1 MSAIKIAKQFQ
12 TPLYVLDEQKIRANC
27 RDYVQAFAKHYP
39 LRTHIAY
46 AAKAFL
52 VKAICPI
59 IQEEGLRLDV
69 ASLGEL
75 STALAAK
82 FPADK
87 IYLHGNCKSRE
98 ELNAALTHKIYRIV
112 VDNEDELNDINEL
125 ARKKKTI
132 ANILLRLI
140 PGVEAHTHEYI
151 KTGQTDTKFGIPT
164 ENGVALKVIQ
174 KALKMPN
181 IKLHGFHS
189 HIGSQIFE
197 LESFVVASEIMFE
210 FLHQIRLKTG
220 KTFPELSLGGGLGIA
235 YLPEHHPPSKEEFA
249 KVLSK
254 AAIDSA
260 RKLNYPLPTLTIEPG
275 RSIVGDAG
283 ITLYTIRYIKPIL
296 GERTYV
302 IVDGGLSDNP
312 RPALYGANYHMV
324 VANRSDQKADFLC
337 TISGKHCETDTLFK
351 NVHIAKP
358 KRGDILAV
366 FSTGAYN
373 HSMASNYNR
382 YPRPAV
388 VLVNGNK
395 ARVIYRRET
404 IKDLMKQDV

>member
-1 MSAIKIAKQFQ
+1 LSAIKIAKQFQ